1 LQILDVFLVV
11 FSLLLEIASVLV
23 RLDMKWKLEQRRC

>member
-11 FSLLLEIASVLV
+11 FSPLLEMASVLV
-23 RLDMKWKLEQRRC
+23 RLDMTWKLEQGRC